1 MMEEKALQTYL
12 KTRATHSS
20 SAIRSEGLLSLLA
33 KQDNILSYD
42 DDGAAHITIDG
53 ILTPN
58 GPDIIDRLYGVEGTS
73 YKGIIT
79 SLQEADA
86 EMDNPK
92 TPIYMHVN
100 SPGGMVFGAEATAA
114 TVVSVAGHRPVV
126 AINEGL
132 MASAAL
138 WISSGATRIESRGRS
153 TLTGSVGAIMTTVE
167 YDIDG
172 INIYNFV
179 NPESPHKAP
188 DPSTEEGAQVFVDMV
203 SSMYAVFRDDLVAG
217 RAGRTTIE
225 KVESLKG
232 AVVTANE
239 AIKVGLMDGI
249 TGGAVKDNTP
259 AIAAGNEDGSVEV
272 SAQDRDREEIMNL
285 SEFLKENPAA
295 KSEMDALISQAR
307 SEGEQAARESHANTV
322 AKLKPI
328 MDGEYPERVK
338 TACADAVA
346 GTRSV
351 ESVFDLVAIFD
362 EIKAQ
367 KEGADSDAEQEDMPD
382 TPASGPEVK
391 TKADESMA
399 RDAEWNKTIMGLL
412 G

>member
-1 MMEEKALQTYL
+1 VDLF
-12 KTRATHSS
+12 
-20 SAIRSEGLLSLLA
+20 RSD
-33 KQDNILSYD
+33 K
-42 DDGAAHITIDG
+42 
-53 ILTPN
+53 
-58 GPDIIDRLYGVEGTS
+58 
-73 YKGIIT
+73 
-79 SLQEADA
+79 
-86 EMDNPK
+86 
-92 TPIYMHVN
+92 
-100 SPGGMVFGAEATAA
+100 
-114 TVVSVAGHRPVV
+114 
-126 AINEGL
+126 
-132 MASAAL
+132 
-138 WISSGATRIESRGRS
+138 IESRGRS

-203 SSMYAVFRDDLVAG
+203 SSMYRVFRDDLVSG
-217 RAGRTTIE
+217 RAGRTTVD

-232 AVVTANE
+232 AVVTADE
-239 AIKVGLMDGI
+239 AIKVGLIDGI
-249 TGGAVKDNTP
+249 TGGAVTNNTP

-272 SAQDRDREEIMNL
+272 SAQDRDREDIMNL

-322 AKLKPI
+322 AKLKPF
-328 MDGEYPERVK
+328 MDGDYPERVK
-338 TACADAVA
+338 TACADAVV

-351 ESVFDLVAIFD
+351 ESVLDLVAIFD

-367 KEGADSDAEQEDMPD
+367 KEGADSDAEQDEIPD

-391 TKADESMA
+391 TKSDYDAS
-399 RDAEWNKTIMGLL
+399 RDAEWNKTIIGLL